1 MAGKDISSILQLT
14 IRRARWGSRRLHMA
28 VTIALLCIAALL
40 VVAVL
45 AVFMARAAISTI
57 LVYGACLAASLILL
71 FTGLL
76 ALLEPGVGQS
86 ITLPLGLA
94 WAGARFG
101 FDALSAYFLAVI
113 DLGAAAASLFA
124 LGYGRH
130 EASRQRV

>member
-1 MAGKDISSILQLT
+1 
-14 IRRARWGSRRLHMA
+14 MA

-86 ITLPLGLA
+86 VTLPLGLA
-94 WAGARFG
+94 WAGARCG
-101 FDALSAYFLAVI
+101 LDAPSGYFRGVV
-113 DLGAAAASLFA
+113 DRGAPAASVFA

-130 EASRQRV
+130 EALRQRVLPFYPA